1 MHVYWLV
8 HMTVIHYS
16 ALYDTEEGTHIHDHS
31 LSLVGTD
38 TSIKLVVVNL
48 VF

>member
-16 ALYDTEEGTHIHDHS
+16 ALYDTEEGTVGMLM
-31 LSLVGTD
+31 LSRLPHGVP
-38 TSIKLVVVNL
+38 
-48 VF
+48 VFCI